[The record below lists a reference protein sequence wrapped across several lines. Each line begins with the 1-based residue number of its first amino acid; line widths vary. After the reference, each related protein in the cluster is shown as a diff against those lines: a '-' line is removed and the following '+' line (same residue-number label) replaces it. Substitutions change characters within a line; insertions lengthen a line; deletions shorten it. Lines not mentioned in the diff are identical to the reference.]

1 MKKALALV
9 VLALAACS
17 KPPQPVVPAAER
29 EELKDAV
36 AGMAG
41 PAGAGS
47 FRIPNGAFKA
57 PQARGI
63 PELPRQAP
71 RRRIKRNV
79 MDLAAWYAAGVPAAA
94 RDLSGWRSGR
104 VKTAKGWTAAL
115 LVGQDAAGAFR
126 LVMQAEPAGSSKPA
140 SLYDELSAVEASEV
154 VPQVEA
160 ALASAPAADLS
171 GIRKH
176 LGLIIARLPDGGYA
190 YFFRKTA
197 WSLGGGV
204 SAD

>member
-1 MKKALALV
+1 MKTALALV

-17 KPPQPVVPAAER
+17 KEPQPVVPAAER

-36 AGMAG
+36 AGMGG

-63 PELPRQAP
+63 PDLPRQARP
-71 RRRIKRNV
+71 KRKV
-79 MDLAAWYAAGVPAAA
+79 MDLAAWYAAGVPATAK
-94 RDLSGWRSGR
+94 DLSGWRSGR
-104 VKTAKGWTAAL
+104 VKTAQGWTAAL
-115 LVGQDAAGAFR
+115 LVGQEAAGAFR
-126 LVMQAEPAGSSKPA
+126 LVMQAEPSGSTKPA

-154 VPQVEA
+154 VPKVEA
-160 ALASAPAADLS
+160 ALASGASATDLS
-171 GIRKH
+171 HFRKH

-197 WSLGGGV
+197 WSLGGV